1 MIRVEDLGRI
11 RVVAMEHGKANA
23 LDVELLGA
31 LEAAIGEAERASAA
45 LVLTGMGSIF
55 SAGVDLF
62 RLVEEGPTYIDHF
75 LPSLEACFSRLFT
88 FSKPAVAAIN
98 GHAIAGG
105 CILACA
111 CDRRLAA
118 IGRGRIGVPEL
129 LVGVPFP
136 GLALEIVRAATSD
149 GVATDLAITGATHP
163 MDEALRRG
171 LIDAMVEPEIL
182 LDRAC
187 EVAEELASIPA
198 AAFALVKRQLRQP
211 AIDRCKQLASTHDPA
226 VARVWRDASTRE
238 TIRAYLQRT
247 IPKK

>member
-1 MIRVEDLGRI
+1 MIRVDDLGRI
-11 RVVAMEHGKANA
+11 RVLAMEHGKANA

-31 LEAAIGEAERASAA
+31 LEAAIAEAERSSAA
-45 LVLTGMGSIF
+45 LVLTGMGTIF
-55 SAGVDLF
+55 SAGVDLY
-62 RLVEEGPTYIDHF
+62 RLVEEGAAYIDHF
-75 LPSLEACFSRLFT
+75 LPSLEACFARLFS

-118 IGRGRIGVPEL
+118 LGRGRIGVPEL

-136 GLALEIVRAATSD
+136 SLALEIVRAATSD
-149 GVATDLAITGATHP
+149 GLAADLAITGATLP
-163 MDEALRRG
+163 MEEALRRG
-171 LIDAMVEPEIL
+171 LIDAMLEPEVL

-187 EVAEELASIPA
+187 ETAEQLASIPA
-198 AAFALVKRQLRQP
+198 ASFALVKRQLRQP
-211 AIDRCKQLASTHDPA
+211 ALERSKQLSTTHDPA
-226 VARVWRDASTRE
+226 VAKVWRDASTRE
-238 TIRAYLQRT
+238 AIRAYLQRT